1 MKLSNSL
8 KDLSSGQLHLF
19 VNVLLDREKTER
31 PWEHI
36 QGHSWPA
43 GSSHWLIVLLGSCVN
58 HQLCTSCFSGH
69 WNGPRRGGVG
79 WGGQGDSALSAGGLV
94 CTWDRVTPERRQRAA
109 FIILSALTRREAEPL
124 SIGVVRQK
132 LKSCGRDTRTDAVT
146 SPREIITDTQ
156 WIWIGGCSSCE
167 NGH

>member
-8 KDLSSGQLHLF
+8 KDLSSGQLPTLCQCSTGQRENRETMRTYSGTFLTCGVKSLTHCPFGKLCESSAMHFLF
-19 VNVLLDREKTER
+19 LWTLEWTK
-31 PWEHI
+31 
-36 QGHSWPA
+36 A
-43 GSSHWLIVLLGSCVN
+43 G
-58 HQLCTSCFSGH
+58 
-69 WNGPRRGGVG
+69 G

>member
-8 KDLSSGQLHLF
+8 KDLSSGQLPSLCQCSTGQRDHENIF
-19 VNVLLDREKTER
+19 RDILDLRGQVIDSLSF
-31 PWEHI
+31 WEAVWI
-36 QGHSWPA
+36 ISYALPVSLDTGMDQG
-43 GSSHWLIVLLGSCVN
+43 G
-58 HQLCTSCFSGH
+58 
-69 WNGPRRGGVG
+69 G

-156 WIWIGGCSSCE
+156 WIWIGSCSSCE